1 MTMDNPAIASEAGDR
16 LAPDLV
22 TRHIRELIVRGELAR
37 GQKLPTER
45 ELVRRLNVSRTTV
58 RAGLQA
64 LASKGVLVIRQGAGT
79 FVANGPPVLD
89 SEPLNYLA
97 ALHGFTRH
105 EMFEARRTLEAGV
118 AGLAAEN
125 ATGADLAGIADEV
138 TGMFAS
144 LDEAQVFL
152 VHDIR
157 FHRAVAAASHN
168 PILASIVE
176 MVSGLFYELRRQT
189 ADRARDRRPAA
200 EMHRKIYKAI
210 RGRDKERA
218 EAAMREHLLT
228 AESEQQ
234 IEDPGPE
241 SASGAQHFARWG

>member
-45 ELVRRLNVSRTTV
+45 ELVRTLNVSRTTV

-79 FVANGPPVLD
+79 FVADGPPVLD

-105 EMFEARRTLEAGV
+105 EMFEVRRTLEAGV

-138 TGMFAS
+138 TGIFAS

-176 MVSGLFYELRRQT
+176 MVSGL
-189 ADRARDRRPAA
+189 
-200 EMHRKIYKAI
+200 
-210 RGRDKERA
+210 
-218 EAAMREHLLT
+218 
-228 AESEQQ
+228 
-234 IEDPGPE
+234 
-241 SASGAQHFARWG
+241 

>member
-1 MTMDNPAIASEAGDR
+1 MTMHNPAIDSEPGDR

-22 TRHIRELIVRGELAR
+22 TRYVRELIVRGELAR

-45 ELVRRLNVSRTTV
+45 ELVRQLNVSRTTV

-79 FVANGPPVLD
+79 FVADGPPVLD

-97 ALHGFTRH
+97 ALHGFTHH

-118 AGLAAEN
+118 AGLAAET
-125 ATGADLAGIADEV
+125 ATGADLAAIADEV

-200 EMHRKIYKAI
+200 EMHRKIYQAI
-210 RGRDKERA
+210 RGQDKERA
-218 EAAMREHLLT
+218 EAAMREHLLI
-228 AESEQQ
+228 AEREQQ
-234 IEDPGPE
+234 IEDPGAE
-241 SASGAQHFARWG
+241 SASGAQHLARSG

>member
-1 MTMDNPAIASEAGDR
+1 MTMDNPAIDSQAGDR

-45 ELVRRLNVSRTTV
+45 ELVRTLNVSRTTV

-79 FVANGPPVLD
+79 FVADGPPVLD

-241 SASGAQHFARWG
+241 SASGAQHFVRLG

>member
-1 MTMDNPAIASEAGDR
+1 MDSNLGDR

-22 TRHIRELIVRGELAR
+22 TRYIRDLIVRGELAR
-37 GQKLPTER
+37 GQQLPTER
-45 ELVRRLNVSRTTV
+45 ELVSRLNVSRTTV

-79 FVANGPPVLD
+79 FVTDGPPILD
-89 SEPLNYLA
+89 SELLNYLA
-97 ALHGFTRH
+97 ALHGFTRR

-118 AGLAAEN
+118 AGLAAVK
-125 ATGADLAGIADEV
+125 ATGTDLAAIADEV

-144 LDEAQVFL
+144 LEDAQVFL

-200 EMHRKIYKAI
+200 DAHRRIYQAI
-210 RGRDKERA
+210 RDRDKEQA
-218 EAAMREHLLT
+218 EAAMREHLLI
-228 AESEQQ
+228 AEREQQ
-234 IEDPGPE
+234 VEDPTDAPSHAE
-241 SASGAQHFARWG
+241 HPAPSR